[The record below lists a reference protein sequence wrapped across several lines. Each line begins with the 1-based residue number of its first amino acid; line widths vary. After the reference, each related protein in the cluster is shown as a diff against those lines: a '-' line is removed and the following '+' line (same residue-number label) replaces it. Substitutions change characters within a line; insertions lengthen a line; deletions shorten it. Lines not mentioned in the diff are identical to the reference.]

1 LQCFVLTHVIET
13 QILTEFVVDQQ
24 TGVISAAQSLTQRE
38 QSKYS
43 LTVVARDST
52 APYGEVV
59 CPVNI
64 IVISSQQSN
73 LPIFVQPPNEG
84 YTYTI
89 PEAKVQVQTY
99 MNFSLQMLIFPS
111 NCVHNCYRQL

>member
-1 LQCFVLTHVIET
+1 
-13 QILTEFVVDQQ
+13 VDQQ

-52 APYGEVV
+52 APYREVV

-64 IVISSQQSN
+64 LVISSQQSN

-89 PEAKVQVQTY
+89 PEVKVHVGMY
-99 MNFSLQMLIFPS
+99 INFSLKLLIFPS
-111 NCVHNCYRQL
+111 SCVHNYYR